1 MRTGENDKVSSF
13 GFVPEQAAAEDENDE
28 APEAKA

>member
-13 GFVPEQAAAEDENDE
+13 GFVPEQAVEDQDDAEEVKG
-28 APEAKA
+28 A